1 MVNKPQLKSPIK
13 DITSSARKKLKDA
26 AYARLWAKSAG
37 RCEFQGCN
45 CLLYEDNLT
54 GENNNHGQKAH
65 IIAFSENGPRGDK
78 ELSAELDGHEE
89 NVMLL
94 CNEHHHLIDHEGVE
108 KYSVDVLRKMKE
120 NREREIRQLTELTT
134 ESKSTCLVY
143 MSSIGKFNPTI
154 DDSEIRN
161 ALWSSSRKF
170 PANGMSLR
178 IQGSVGIPDWD
189 DDYWKAADK
198 ALIKQITTF
207 IANDPNHK
215 DHYSIFALAPQPL
228 LIKLGY
234 LINSLSRCDIY
245 QRNRETESWVWPEH
259 EKKSELSVSFPD
271 ESEVQNVKAVL
282 IIAISADA
290 IIDSV
295 HKQLENE
302 QCAYWEINAQNPNY
316 DWAISRKHLDLFRY
330 KVEEVFNDIRK
341 RSKSNELHVFI
352 AAPASC
358 NIVLGRAWMPKV
370 DMPLSLYNLNP
381 EKKEYQ
387 KVLTI
392 NAND

>member
-1 MVNKPQLKSPIK
+1 MANNPKLKSPIK
-13 DITSSARKKLKDA
+13 EITASARKKLKDA
-26 AYARLWAKSAG
+26 AYSRLWAKSAG

-45 CLLYEDNLT
+45 CLLYEDNIT
-54 GENNNHGQKAH
+54 GENNSHGQKAH
-65 IIAFSENGPRGDK
+65 IVAFSENGPRGDK
-78 ELSAELDGHEE
+78 ELSAALDGDDE
-89 NVMLL
+89 NLMLL

-170 PANGMSLR
+170 LANGLSLR

-189 DDYWKAADK
+189 EDYWKAADK
-198 ALIKQITTF
+198 ALCYQIAKF
-207 IANDPNHK
+207 IASDPNHR

-228 LIKLGY
+228 LVKLGL

-245 QRNRETESWVWPEH
+245 QRNREKESWVWPDND
-259 EKKSELSVSFPD
+259 KDMGLAVSLPN
-271 ESEVQNVKAVL
+271 ESEAQNSKAVL

-290 IIDSV
+290 IIESV
-295 HKQLENE
+295 HKQLEKE
-302 QCAYWEINAQNPNY
+302 QCAYWQINADKPNY
-316 DWAISRKHLDLFRY
+316 DWASSRKHLDFFRY
-330 KVEEVFNDIRK
+330 KVEEVLNDIRK
-341 RSKSNELHVFI
+341 RSKNDELHVFI

-370 DMPLSLYNLNP
+370 DIPLSLYNLNP

-392 NAND
+392 NVND